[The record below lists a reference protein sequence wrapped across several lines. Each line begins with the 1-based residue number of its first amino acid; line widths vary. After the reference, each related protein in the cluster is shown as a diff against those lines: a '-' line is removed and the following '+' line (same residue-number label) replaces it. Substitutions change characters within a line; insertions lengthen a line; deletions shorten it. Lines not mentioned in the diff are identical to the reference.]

1 MKKHRKRGK
10 SRQQLEREI
19 HQSAANDWLLNWKTS
34 MKEYTAKS
42 RERRTRQKLMFWH
55 FFCQPL
61 LLLSNFWTPLIAMQS
76 PSLISQNVGKL
87 FILYDPPIQTANDS
101 LAQRMTFL
109 LYCILAILFC
119 YTVVYT
125 VLLYT
130 VECIDFSNL
139 QRSIDVCF
147 CNSLVFGK
155 RACCKMKLFGAECT
169 WTIVLRFQG

>member
-1 MKKHRKRGK
+1 
-10 SRQQLEREI
+10 
-19 HQSAANDWLLNWKTS
+19 
-34 MKEYTAKS
+34 
-42 RERRTRQKLMFWH
+42 
-55 FFCQPL
+55 
-61 LLLSNFWTPLIAMQS
+61 MQS

-101 LAQRMTFL
+101 LAQTMTFL

-147 CNSLVFGK
+147 L
-155 RACCKMKLFGAECT
+155 
-169 WTIVLRFQG
+169 Q